1 VIRNNDRKMI
11 QDPRRL
17 SHRTA
22 QVPRLHTHY
31 RQLTSITELTDG
43 DKDLLASNRRRS
55 VQKMLWHAS
64 RKLHLR
70 LSWLRLLNMVVPA
83 TVQTRTPLPMR
94 VSIITHTVTI
104 IIHTV
109 VTTTTIIRE
118 MNQMVF
124 LPSLYRQQSL
134 QRFQS
139 PTASH

>member
-1 VIRNNDRKMI
+1 MI

-17 SHRTA
+17 SHSTA
-22 QVPRLHTHY
+22 QVPLLHIHY
-31 RQLTSITELTDG
+31 PQLTSIRELTDG
-43 DKDLLASNRRRS
+43 DKDLLASNRLHS

-64 RKLHLR
+64 RKLRLH
-70 LSWLRLLNMVVPA
+70 LSWLRLLNMAVAA
-83 TVQTRTPLPMR
+83 TVQTKTPLPMR
-94 VSIITHTVTI
+94 VSIITHTVTT

-109 VTTTTIIRE
+109 ITTTTIIRE